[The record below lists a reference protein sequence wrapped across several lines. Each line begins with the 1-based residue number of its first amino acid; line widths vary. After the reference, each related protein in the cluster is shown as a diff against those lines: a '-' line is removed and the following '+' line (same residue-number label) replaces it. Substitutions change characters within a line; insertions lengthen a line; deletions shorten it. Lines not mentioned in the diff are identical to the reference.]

1 MAARR
6 LLSETV
12 PVPEAIVRV
21 LEEAGVRFVFGMP
34 GGRTIPIY
42 DALFDHRSTIR
53 TVLVREEGLAAV
65 MADVHGR
72 LTGRPAVAMGQ
83 AAFMLTNSGM
93 GIVEAFLAGSPML
106 VIADLS
112 DGHPFTQHGP
122 YQSGTGDFGSWDARD
137 TIRAYTKQV
146 FVARDA
152 ASAVQSTQ
160 LGLKHAISGQPGPVA
175 LLFHSAALAATV
187 GPDTVPRLYSTEG
200 YLPPERQGANSD
212 DVEAAV
218 EALAA
223 ASKPVILAG
232 NGVRLSAAQ
241 ARLRELSEIL
251 EAPVATTASGKGVF
265 PETHP
270 LALGVFGNFG
280 LEAANAVVADADLVL
295 AVGTKLG
302 PTDTANEN
310 PALLDPEK
318 QTFLQIDIE
327 PRHAAWSYPVQ
338 HSLAGDAATVLGQ
351 LVDAVKQAELPGRS
365 SGIEEVAGAHSRYA
379 SFKVPESG
387 SDARPILP
395 QRLIAELGNA
405 APDDCIITCDAGE
418 NRLFMMH
425 HFQTRADMEYLQPA
439 AVGGMGYAIPAALA
453 AKLVHPGRSVIAVCG
468 DGGFAIAMNGLL
480 TAIEEG
486 INITTVVLNNSAL
499 GWVRHGQG
507 DRPIASSFHAFE
519 YSAIARA
526 MGCEA
531 FRVEDPAE
539 LASTLNRAINCGRP
553 AVVEV
558 VTSLDAT
565 FRDVTS
571 PLAAYPPRL

>member
-1 MAARR
+1 MTARR

-12 PVPEAIVRV
+12 PVPQAIAQV

-42 DALFDHRSTIR
+42 DALYDRTPAIR

-65 MADVHGR
+65 MADAHGR

-83 AAFMLTNSGM
+83 AAFMLTNAGM
-93 GIVEAFLAGSPML
+93 GIVEACLAGSPML

-122 YQSGTGDFGSWDARD
+122 YQSGSGDFGSWDARD
-137 TIRAYTKQV
+137 TIRGYTKEV
-146 FVARDA
+146 FVARDG
-152 ASAVQSTQ
+152 ASAVQNTQ
-160 LGLKHAISGQPGPVA
+160 LALKHATTGQPGPVA
-175 LLFHSAALAATV
+175 LLFHSTALAGSV
-187 GPDTVPRLYSTEG
+187 GPETTPRLYSTAG
-200 YLPPERQGANSD
+200 YLSGRHGAD
-212 DVEAAV
+212 AEDVSAAV

-232 NGVRLSAAQ
+232 NGVRMSAAQ
-241 ARLRELSEIL
+241 SQLRELAEL
-251 EAPVATTASGKGVF
+251 LGAPVATTASGKGTF

-280 LEAANAVVADADLVL
+280 LEAANATVADADLVL
-295 AVGTKLG
+295 AAGTKLG

-310 PALLDPEK
+310 PALLDPER
-318 QTFLQIDIE
+318 QVLLQVDIE
-327 PRHAAWSYPVQ
+327 PRHAAWSFPVQ
-338 HSLAGDAATVLGQ
+338 HALIGDAAAVLGQ
-351 LVDAVKQAELPGRS
+351 LVEAVRQAELPGRV
-365 SGIEEVAGAHSRYA
+365 SGPSDVAEAHSRYA
-379 SFKVPESG
+379 SFDVPLSA

-395 QRLIAELGNA
+395 QRLIADLHA
-405 APDDCIITCDAGE
+405 ALPDDCIVTCDAGE

-425 HFQTRADMEYLQPA
+425 HFRTKGTMEYLQPA

-453 AKLVHPGRSVIAVCG
+453 AKLVHPGRPVIAVCG
-468 DGGFAIAMNGLL
+468 DGGFGIAMNGLL
-480 TAIEEG
+480 TAIEED
-486 INITTVVLNNSAL
+486 IPIVTVVMNNSAL

-507 DRPIASSFHAFE
+507 DRPIASNFAGFD
-519 YSAIARA
+519 YAAIARA

-531 FRVEDPAE
+531 FRVEDPA
-539 LASTLNRAINCGRP
+539 AIVPSIDKALGCGKP

-558 VTSLDAT
+558 ITSLDAT

-571 PLAAYPPRL
+571 PLAAYPPRT